1 MSFINLFGEQSRTLF
16 KNEME
21 AALEEALQTPIQGYI
36 AAQEGMRIRPN
47 TNGVLE
53 RNHFKKLIIMG
64 QKDPVLP
71 MKPSLA
77 EAKQTQSEV
86 VIFPNGHMPHIENK
100 EELLATLKSFIKSC

>member
-1 MSFINLFGEQSRTLF
+1 
-16 KNEME
+16 
-21 AALEEALQTPIQGYI
+21 
-36 AAQEGMRIRPN
+36 
-47 TNGVLE
+47 
-53 RNHFKKLIIMG
+53 MG

-86 VIFPNGHMPHIENK
+86 VVFPNGHMPHIENK